1 MLLTTKTGLTKAVL
15 EEHSMIGYK
24 ERQQTAMSARPDLAL
39 LLTQHTAQKSSY
51 KTKKDS
57 KTIR

>member
-39 LLTQHTAQKSSY
+39 LLTQHTAQNN
-51 KTKKDS
+51 KKRQQDH
-57 KTIR
+57 